1 MLTRRAIIGMGVLAA
16 SLLAGCATPQTGLR
30 QIAPDTYRISRVDP
44 GGQYAD
50 PAAMRA
56 AVVAEAAAFAR
67 GKGGTALEVASHEE
81 TLPVGRL
88 STIDYDFRVAPAGA
102 TAALPAAQG
111 TPARPAPAAVPAA
124 GTAPEAGAAPAAS
137 APPTRA
143 ALPAPPGSGAEPP
156 RTAASAVSQLHEDL
170 LKLEDLRR
178 RGILTDE
185 EFARL
190 KQRLIE
196 AR

>member
-1 MLTRRAIIGMGVLAA
+1 MHTRRVIIGTWALAA
-16 SLLAGCATPQTGLR
+16 GLLGGCATPQTGLR

-56 AVVAEAAAFAR
+56 AVLAEAAAFAKA
-67 GKGGTALEVASHEE
+67 KGGIALAVATREE

-88 STIDYDFRVAPAGA
+88 STIDYEFRVAPAG
-102 TAALPAAQG
+102 TVD
-111 TPARPAPAAVPAA
+111 APAAGGNAAVRPA
-124 GTAPEAGAAPAAS
+124 TAPTAAPAAPAAS
-137 APPTRA
+137 AA
-143 ALPAPPGSGAEPP
+143 SAPPSHAVPAVASATGPEPP
-156 RTAASAVSQLHEDL
+156 RQALRSVSQLHEDL
-170 LKLEDLRR
+170 LKLEDLRS

-190 KQRLIE
+190 KQRLIDG
-196 AR
+196 R